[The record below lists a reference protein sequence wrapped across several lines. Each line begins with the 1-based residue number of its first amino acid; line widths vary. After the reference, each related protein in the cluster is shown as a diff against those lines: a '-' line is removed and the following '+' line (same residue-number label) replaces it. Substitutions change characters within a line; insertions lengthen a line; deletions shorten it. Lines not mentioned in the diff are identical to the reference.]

1 MRVKASTGKSG
12 FRDFAI
18 LEEGITEMMEESMDW
33 TLFDLIE
40 TRLCGD
46 AG

>member
-1 MRVKASTGKSG
+1 MRVKARAGRSG

-18 LEEGITEMMEESMDW
+18 IEEIMEEGMDW
-33 TLFDLIE
+33 TLFDFIE